1 MVHSAILVPSL
12 WRVAVVILSSQ
23 IDMPSLTDVFLVK
36 EHAFKHKKAVHSK
49 SSSSSAPSLL
59 DITSALS
66 DYLSF
71 LSFTRS

>member
-1 MVHSAILVPSL
+1 MVHSVMLVPSL
-12 WRVAVVILSSQ
+12 WRVCLITLPSLT
-23 IDMPSLTDVFLVK
+23 DMPSLETVGLVK
-36 EHAFKHKKAVHSK
+36 EHAFKQKKAVHSK

-59 DITSALS
+59 DITPALS